1 MKKNILSIIV
11 LFAALLML
19 SPLSSEAQ
27 SITRNKK
34 QQTTKT
40 TTKKS
45 KQGSSS
51 SNSGKSKKTNKT
63 TSQQSSSHLNGLT
76 QAQKDQI
83 IRTAVDAMV
92 WVEGGTFTLSAMPEL
107 GDSVTNN
114 EKPSHIVTLS
124 GYYISKYE
132 VTQELWYAVM
142 ESNQGSFE
150 GKSLLPMASV
160 SWEDCQTFI
169 RKLNKL
175 SGKHF
180 RLPTEAEWEYAARGG
195 NLSRGYKYSG
205 SNTLDNVA
213 WNKNNSDNM
222 PHPVGTKSP
231 NELGLYDMSG
241 NVHELCQD
249 WYGEY
254 RDSPQTNPTGPT
266 DPTLGPFRVVRGG
279 AWYDTWGCCVAIRDG
294 FRQSSARYHI
304 GLRIAA
310 SSL

>member
-1 MKKNILSIIV
+1 MKTNVHTYINLMAAFLLV
-11 LFAALLML
+11 LL
-19 SPLSSEAQ
+19 PLSSEAQ
-27 SITRNKK
+27 TIPRNKK
-34 QQTTKT
+34 KQTMTTKT
-40 TTKKS
+40 KTRS
-45 KQGSSS
+45 RQSSS
-51 SNSGKSKKTNKT
+51 SK
-63 TSQQSSSHLNGLT
+63 QSSGTPHVKPIPDVV
-76 QAQKDQI
+76 QKALED
-83 IRTAVDAMV
+83 MV
-92 WVEGGTFTLSAMPEL
+92 WVEGGTFTMGASPEL

-114 EKPSHIVTLS
+114 EKPPHIVTLS

-132 VTQELWYAVM
+132 VTQELWYTVM
-142 ESNQGSFE
+142 ESNQSNFE
-150 GKSLLPMASV
+150 GKSLLPIASV

-180 RLPTEAEWEYAARGG
+180 RLPTEAEREYAARGG
-195 NLSRGYKYSG
+195 TLSRGYKYSG
-205 SNTLDNVA
+205 SNTLDDVA
-213 WNKNNSDNM
+213 WNENNSGNM

-241 NVHELCQD
+241 NVYELCQD

-254 RDSPQTNPTGPT
+254 SDSPQTNPTGPI

-294 FRQSSARYHI
+294 FRQSSARYQI